1 MNINKAIAP
10 ILASIALG
18 VVAMVPSNAA
28 PTPGSQSAF
37 ASATGVGT
45 DASTVFTYS
54 GGSGGTFRTS
64 AGSIFLGTFLP
75 TAATNAP
82 ATLTF
87 TGFSASGQATGD
99 GSSAN
104 PYNQGLGA
112 GTFSLADASNT
123 LLTGTFTGGNVLTV
137 IYGSTTAGITNT
149 VNNVTYT
156 GGSYFLSSGL
166 LNPGSFSTTM
176 VTVSPSPTVSS
187 EDGYL
192 TAFTAGGSSVFSATV
207 PRVSTVPE
215 PATVAP
221 FIMGGLGLM
230 GLAFRARKTR
240 RSNGAA
246 A

>member
-18 VVAMVPSNAA
+18 VVAMVPSIAA
-28 PTPGSQSAF
+28 PGDQKTF
-37 ASATGVGT
+37 ASATGAG
-45 DASTVFTYS
+45 DGGSTVFTYT
-54 GGSGGTFRTS
+54 GGPTGAFTTTVGAQFQGTFISTAS
-64 AGSIFLGTFLP
+64 ATF
-75 TAATNAP
+75 P

-87 TGFSASGQATGD
+87 TGFSASGIAT
-99 GSSAN
+99 
-104 PYNQGLGA
+104 GA
-112 GTFSLADASNT
+112 GTGADPFHQELSAGTFTLNDGTTT
-123 LLTGTFTGGNVLTV
+123 LLSGSFTGGNLLTV
-137 IYGSTTAGITNT
+137 ASGSTTASITNK

-156 GGSYFLSSGL
+156 GGSYFLKSGL
-166 LNPGSFSTTM
+166 LNPGSFSISMTS
-176 VTVSPSPTVSS
+176 VSPSPKIGT
-187 EDGYL
+187 DGYL
-192 TAFTAGGSSVFSATV
+192 SAFKAAGSGTFSAKT
-207 PRVSTVPE
+207 PAAVPE